1 MPIDERSEAPGGIA
15 DQPPASVSA
24 AGAAGTPAPT
34 GAPDATGHAAPGA
47 VAAPSAAP
55 AGAPVA
61 GAAAADA
68 IASGVPGP
76 VTPPASEAGAGAAD
90 AAPSEAPSGITDLPV
105 LEAKLTKRGFRRDDM
120 FLHECPSCHEQAVF
134 KYITVGKTG
143 GRDIALCAACGV
155 ARSWR
160 SGAGFQSR
168 EEDVGFDLRA
178 FLR

>member
-1 MPIDERSEAPGGIA
+1 V
-15 DQPPASVSA
+15 PPASGAA
-24 AGAAGTPAPT
+24 AGPAGDEAPAGTTEPGATPAP
-34 GAPDATGHAAPGA
+34 GD
-47 VAAPSAAP
+47 P
-55 AGAPVA
+55 AGAG
-61 GAAAADA
+61 GA
-68 IASGVPGP
+68 
-76 VTPPASEAGAGAAD
+76 
-90 AAPSEAPSGITDLPV
+90 EAPRGITDLAA

-120 FLHECPSCHEQAVF
+120 FLHECPACHEQAVF
-134 KYITVGKTG
+134 KYITAGKTG